1 MTATIST
8 LPVWKAGASAA
19 EWLEELAA
27 LARERPEQW
36 AKIVVVFEQ
45 LSDDNLPFKTR
56 QHTFNH
62 PHNTGIIGALEVA
75 QLELWE
81 FMKGRGP

>member
-27 LARERPEQW
+27 LAREKPEQW
-36 AKIVVVFEQ
+36 NRIVVVFDE
-45 LSDDNLPFKTR
+45 LNVEGLPSKTR
-56 QHTFNH
+56 QHSYNH

-81 FMKGRGP
+81 YTKGRQS

>member
-27 LARERPEQW
+27 MAREHPERW
-36 AKIVVVFEQ
+36 NRIVVIFEQ
-45 LSDDNLPFKTR
+45 MTDDGLPHKTR
-56 QHTFNH
+56 QYSFNH
-62 PHNTGIIGALEVA
+62 PHNTGIIGSLEVA